1 MFGYCYYLQ
10 PTSRPRHSEAV
21 ALVAA
26 QCCCCSLPRLY
37 CLFVLS
43 LHYPGRRS
51 GGPQQQSCSEGRSRT
66 CAGNGRRCPW
76 CSESGEC
83 AAVRQTGRDSRN
95 SSAGNYD
102 LHTDAGTTTTSLTLA
117 PPLHLHLLSSPPLSS
132 SWRHRRRKPKL
143 L

>member
-66 CAGNGRRCPW
+66 CAGNGRRCPGAVRV
-76 CSESGEC
+76 ES
-83 AAVRQTGRDSRN
+83 VRQTGRDSRN

-102 LHTDAGTTTTSLTLA
+102 LHTDAGTTTTTSLTLA

-132 SWRHRRRKPKL
+132 SWSRRRKPKL